1 MDTDNLQD
9 VATALATTIRAT
21 LRTELTSIW
30 LPIQIAA
37 IVVSALLAIAIAAL
51 LRRRFDLTSA
61 TMGWPAYLRKIVRV
75 LSDNFPV
82 LVFILVDT
90 VVRAGIQT
98 WAEHPRTYLLHVA
111 NNLATAWVVIAILA
125 CLIRNAFINRVVA
138 VTAWTIAA
146 LSIVGL
152 LDGTIAALDSRAIV
166 IGGLRVTPLLI
177 IKTTALLMLALWIAS
192 AISNFLDRRVQAAP
206 ELTPSVQ
213 VLLGKLIRI
222 AVMTVAVVIVLS
234 AVGIDLSVLAVFG
247 GAVGVGIGFGLQ
259 KIVSNFVSGLI
270 LLADKSIKPGDVIS
284 VGDRAGRVQTMG
296 ARYTSVDA
304 RDGREYLIPNEDLVT
319 QRVVNWSYSSNLV
332 RVEVKF
338 NATYATGP
346 RKTQTAAVAAVL
358 DVPRVLKRPAPACH
372 VTAFGTTAIEYELW
386 FWIEDPMAG
395 VTNVRSAVLL
405 SLWDTFERE
414 GVAIPKPGA
423 TRVILEQAT

>member
-146 LSIVGL
+146 LSIVG
-152 LDGTIAALDSRAIV
+152 
-166 IGGLRVTPLLI
+166 
-177 IKTTALLMLALWIAS
+177 
-192 AISNFLDRRVQAAP
+192 
-206 ELTPSVQ
+206 
-213 VLLGKLIRI
+213 
-222 AVMTVAVVIVLS
+222 
-234 AVGIDLSVLAVFG
+234 
-247 GAVGVGIGFGLQ
+247 
-259 KIVSNFVSGLI
+259 
-270 LLADKSIKPGDVIS
+270 
-284 VGDRAGRVQTMG
+284 
-296 ARYTSVDA
+296 
-304 RDGREYLIPNEDLVT
+304 
-319 QRVVNWSYSSNLV
+319 
-332 RVEVKF
+332 
-338 NATYATGP
+338 
-346 RKTQTAAVAAVL
+346 
-358 DVPRVLKRPAPACH
+358 
-372 VTAFGTTAIEYELW
+372 
-386 FWIEDPMAG
+386 
-395 VTNVRSAVLL
+395 
-405 SLWDTFERE
+405 
-414 GVAIPKPGA
+414 
-423 TRVILEQAT
+423 